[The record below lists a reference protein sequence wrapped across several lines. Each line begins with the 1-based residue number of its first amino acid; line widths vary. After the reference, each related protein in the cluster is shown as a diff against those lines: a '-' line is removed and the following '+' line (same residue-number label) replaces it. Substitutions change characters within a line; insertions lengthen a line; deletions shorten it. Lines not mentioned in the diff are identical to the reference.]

1 MRTDRRTDRLTDER
15 TYMKKANRHFFRLMR
30 KRTHGYVGKV
40 SFFPNTRSI
49 FVCNI
54 HISAVCNVL
63 FFDITALMIIVF
75 AGV

>member
-1 MRTDRRTDRLTDER
+1 
-15 TYMKKANRHFFRLMR
+15 MR